1 MIKTRI
7 GFDSYY
13 WITKH
18 GRGKIIFYSLITTD
32 SHLLFYCKLYILQ
45 NKNALLIESQGILI
59 LFTYQFLI
67 AIAAMWSA
75 GEVYPPLK
83 AMAYK
88 SATQGTMP

>member
-45 NKNALLIESQGILI
+45 N
-59 LFTYQFLI
+59 
-67 AIAAMWSA
+67 
-75 GEVYPPLK
+75 
-83 AMAYK
+83 
-88 SATQGTMP
+88 

>member
-45 NKNALLIESQGILI
+45 NKNALVIESQGILM
-59 LFTYQFLI
+59 LFTYYLLI
-67 AIAAMWSA
+67 AIVAIWSA
-75 GEVYPPLK
+75 GEVY
-83 AMAYK
+83 AAANSYGVQECD
-88 SATQGTMP
+88 ATMMP